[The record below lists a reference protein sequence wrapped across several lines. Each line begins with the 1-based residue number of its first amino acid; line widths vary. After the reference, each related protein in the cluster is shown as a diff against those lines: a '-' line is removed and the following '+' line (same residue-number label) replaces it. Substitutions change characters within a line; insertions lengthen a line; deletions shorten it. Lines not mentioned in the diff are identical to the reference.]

1 MPQTKSQIKN
11 LKTTLRNR
19 VSNKKYK
26 QGVKQAIKQYLLSIK
41 IASDNKSQDNIDLCN
56 NNLSIVYK
64 KIDKAVKKSILH
76 KNTAS
81 RKKSTLSK
89 LLKQISI

>member
-11 LKTTLRNR
+11 IKITLRNR
-19 VSNKKYK
+19 SNNKRYK
-26 QGVKQAIKQYLLSIK
+26 VAIKQAVKQYLVSVKMI
-41 IASDNKSQDNIDLCN
+41 IDDRNHENLVTCQ

-64 KIDKAVKKSILH
+64 KIDKAVKKNILH

-81 RKKSTLSK
+81 RKKSKLAK
-89 LLKQISI
+89 LLQ